1 MTEGTREKTQDLM
14 GSNELRFEYFKLN
27 YLQEIQIEKFS
38 RLLFILTEYSGKVSE
53 LELAAEGSLM

>member
-1 MTEGTREKTQDLM
+1 MTEGTGEKTQDLM

-27 YLQEIQIEKFS
+27 YLQEIQIEKFN